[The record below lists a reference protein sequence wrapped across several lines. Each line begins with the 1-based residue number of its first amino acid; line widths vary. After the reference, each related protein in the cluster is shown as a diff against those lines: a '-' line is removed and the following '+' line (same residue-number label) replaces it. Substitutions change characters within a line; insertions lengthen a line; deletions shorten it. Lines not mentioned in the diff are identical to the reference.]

1 MLVLVTTI
9 FPGGEAPQAA
19 ALVAGAVEQH
29 QAAVYRHVDRS
40 GEVQTAAV
48 GGHRPVTLPRRAMPE
63 SLVESA
69 SASMPAARVVAEAG
83 DRHGFGGQSAAGV
96 DDRAVVTSRSSTLSE
111 APDRSSRARSSPAAL
126 TVERS

>member
-48 GGHRPVTLPRRAMPE
+48 AGHRPVSLPRRAMPE

-69 SASMPAARVVAEAG
+69 SASMP
-83 DRHGFGGQSAAGV
+83 
-96 DDRAVVTSRSSTLSE
+96 
-111 APDRSSRARSSPAAL
+111 PPARSPRQVIVTASAVSLPPALMIAPPEPPAPL
-126 TVERS
+126 TAFPESVPPSRCGTETLR